1 MKPPRKIFPRLMWAA
16 LYRGVVYVRED
27 RKHLDYILPVGKT
40 IRVRVVEVREK
51 RRDKR
56 SQKLSAG

>member
-1 MKPPRKIFPRLMWAA
+1 MWAA